1 MDMMHLMNVPKEYD
15 DEAEK
20 ERTHPKL
27 LPRKEDPALSEA
39 VGKPTKHCRSVF
51 EEEQKSGIGEQ

>member
-1 MDMMHLMNVPKEYD
+1 MNVPKEYD

-20 ERTHPKL
+20 ARTHPKL